1 MRRVYFVLFVAAI
14 AVTTGCMWNQTKKFD
29 LKQPKVEEFNPPPDE
44 ARYNNPPEDK
54 YRKPPVSKDLA
65 SKPGAMGGGGGG
77 IGPSMP
83 PGGGTGGR

>member
-1 MRRVYFVLFVAAI
+1 MRRLYFVLFAAAVAA
-14 AVTTGCMWNQTKKFD
+14 TTGCTWNQTKKFD

-65 SKPGAMGGGGGG
+65 RQGGMGGMGGGPMMMNGGG
-77 IGPSMP
+77 
-83 PGGGTGGR
+83 PGMGR